1 MTEELQSRVRTGV
14 RTTMIGALLG
24 GVLQLT
30 TMVVLARL
38 LVPADYGFFV
48 VALSINALSVQFL
61 SSAIERA
68 MVVEQDATLLHGRGL
83 MVASGLA
90 AVAFLVF
97 AFTAFVRWSLGWQVD
112 LRVLAIVLAGQSI
125 AGSATPSRALLRRH
139 LRFGPVIGS
148 ELTAL
153 ICGNLLTATALAWAG
168 FGAFALAIAQSVS
181 FLVSGAWILTMAPEG
196 LRRPRFGRLGNLP
209 RLMKDVA
216 KPTVLE
222 ALNGQVAPLVVSS
235 VLGPVPLGL
244 YNRVYNIVTFPVQL
258 LVGSVNRVLL
268 SSLVSV
274 AGDPVQYRGAVH
286 LMVRAASG
294 LITPLALGL
303 AGANLTFVAA
313 VLGPKWLSA
322 APIIPFLAIAIWG
335 TMFGGV
341 LGQSA
346 ESIGRFGAR
355 ARIQAATTG
364 SLIVALP
371 LGSFWGLEGV
381 AIGTM
386 LSCLLYAG
394 LNMRLAAGM
403 LSESVG
409 TIVRWALPG
418 WCAGAGCFLA
428 ARAVQ
433 WSGGAVPPV
442 AMLIAQMI
450 GCATA
455 AFLALFVLDRDLLFH
470 ISSLLLPK
478 RGDAWIRRVLSRG

>member
-1 MTEELQSRVRTGV
+1 MTEQLQSRVRTGV
-14 RTTMIGALLG
+14 RTTMIGTLLG
-24 GVLQLT
+24 GAIQLI

-83 MVASGLA
+83 MVAGGLT
-90 AVAFLVF
+90 AVALLVF
-97 AFTAFVRWSLGWQVD
+97 AFTALVRWSLGWQVD
-112 LRVLAIVLAGQSI
+112 LWLLAIVLAGQSLS
-125 AGSATPSRALLRRH
+125 GLATPSRALLRRQ
-139 LRFGPVIGS
+139 LRFGPLIGS

-153 ICGNLLTATALAWAG
+153 ICGNLLTASALGWLG
-168 FGAFALAIAQSVS
+168 FGGFALATAQSVS
-181 FLVSGAWILTMAPEG
+181 FLISGTWILMMAPEG
-196 LRRPRFGRLGNLP
+196 VYRPRFRRLGTLP

-235 VLGPVPLGL
+235 VLGPAPLGL

-274 AGDPVQYRGAVH
+274 ASDPVLFRGAVH

-303 AGANLTFVAA
+303 AGSNLTFVAV
-313 VLGPKWLSA
+313 VLGPKWMSA
-322 APIIPFLAIAIWG
+322 APIIPFLAVAVWG

-364 SLIVALP
+364 SLVVALP

-394 LNMRLAAGM
+394 LNMRLTAGM
-403 LSESVG
+403 LNESVG
-409 TIVRWALPG
+409 TIVRWSSPG
-418 WCAGAGCFLA
+418 WCAGASCFLA

-433 WSGGAVPPV
+433 WSGGTVPPI
-442 AMLIAQMI
+442 AMLVAQMLAC
-450 GCATA
+450 GTA

-478 RGDAWIRRVLSRG
+478 RGDAWIRQRLSRG